1 MIIALRSLIT
11 RFSIVLAVAGFVPA
25 ADVQAA
31 NPTWL
36 GRPFVKVVHQGD
48 PIPGTAGD
56 TFGELTWF
64 TLRDGTIH
72 LVGGGSSSRKGV
84 FRWRDGTLTSLV
96 YTNTVAPSGA
106 KFDTVHAVTDET
118 GGALNFF
125 GEVYFG
131 KPGFIYGL
139 FELRNGNVTTVFDTA
154 NTYNG
159 ITFMGFGY
167 PVRVGN
173 EVVWGGQ
180 FIGANGQKSGIFRWD
195 GTTLRKLVD
204 SDTDLPGSLGNYG
217 GSPPYGFSFD
227 GQSVGFIGQED
238 TGMANAPRGV
248 YRVSADSTV
257 TKVVDVNDP
266 LPGDRFNR
274 TYLQRS
280 KTFATVDVD
289 GTNTFFETSGVVA
302 AAGGGRNQFYNLGTR
317 VTDGV
322 PEDVLGAFINGLPP
336 QLDGREISTMSLVD
350 GHGDDVAFM
359 VHFNDQTRGI
369 YAVIGSGAA
378 PVNVT
383 LGRPTFAS
391 GTVRFRIPTL
401 TGKSYIVEFSPTL
414 SAGTWTTRTTLAGT
428 GADLEFSEAI
438 SGGAGYYRVSITTP

>member
-1 MIIALRSLIT
+1 MG
-11 RFSIVLAVAGFVPA
+11 RFIWWVAGVA
-25 ADVQAA
+25 
-31 NPTWL
+31 
-36 GRPFVKVVHQGD
+36 
-48 PIPGTAGD
+48 PG
-56 TFGELTWF
+56 
-64 TLRDGTIH
+64 
-72 LVGGGSSSRKGV
+72 KGV

-96 YTNTVAPSGA
+96 YTNTVGPSGA

-125 GEVYFG
+125 GEVSYG

-139 FELRNGNVTTVFDTA
+139 FELRSGNVTTVFDTD
-154 NTYNG
+154 NPYNG

-180 FIGANGQKSGIFRWD
+180 FNGANGQKSGIFRWD
-195 GTTLRKLVD
+195 GTILRKLVD

-227 GQSVGFIGQED
+227 GQTVAFIGQED

-248 YRVSADSTV
+248 YRVAADSTV
-257 TKVVDVNDP
+257 TKVVDENDP
-266 LPGDRFNR
+266 FPPVPTKSYRERF
-274 TYLQRS
+274 Q
-280 KTFATVDVD
+280 TFVTMDLD
-289 GTNTFFETSGVVA
+289 GTNTFFATSGMV
-302 AAGGGRNQFYNLGTR
+302 AAGGGNRNAYYTLGTR
-317 VTDGV
+317 VTNGV
-322 PEDVLGAFINGLPP
+322 TQQVLRSVVSGQQTL
-336 QLDGREISTMSLVD
+336 LDGRTFNTLTQVD
-350 GHGDDVAFM
+350 GQGDDVAFL
-359 VHFNDQTRGI
+359 VNFTDGTRGI
-369 YAVIGSGAA
+369 YAAVGSGAS

-401 TGKSYIVEFSPTL
+401 TGKSYIVEFNPTL